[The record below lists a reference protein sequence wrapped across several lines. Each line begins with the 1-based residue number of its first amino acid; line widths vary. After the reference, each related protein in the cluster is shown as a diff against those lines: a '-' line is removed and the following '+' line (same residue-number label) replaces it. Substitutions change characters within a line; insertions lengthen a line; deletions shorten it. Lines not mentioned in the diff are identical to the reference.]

1 MPFPFALSRMILL
14 CECFESRYDRLLTVS
29 PTVFI
34 VISNAIS
41 SVLSMISFHEK
52 TGGVFQVL
60 AICVNILSLLTPV
73 ISLCYQFARRDEE
86 AGNTRNLCLFGIC
99 GLLGIALAASLTAHA
114 GQDGG
119 RGICN
124 NFANAGNPCVHAGV
138 QLGMAYVTPLLAL
151 IGCIV
156 SWIDKFPGAVKVT
169 PRYPITKA
177 PSSHFAAYA
186 HALDENYTRPP
197 AKASSRNNSGW
208 SDVPLHY

>member
-1 MPFPFALSRMILL
+1 MILL
-14 CECFESRYDRLLTVS
+14 F
-29 PTVFI
+29 FI
-34 VISNAIS
+34 VISNVIS

-60 AICVNILSLLTPV
+60 AICIDILSLLTV
-73 ISLCYQFARRDEE
+73 IGCLCYQFARRDEE

-114 GQDGG
+114 GQDGT

-124 NFANAGNPCVHAGV
+124 DFANAGNPCVHAGV

-169 PRYPITKA
+169 PRYPVTKA

-186 HALDENYTRPP
+186 HALDEHYTRPP
-197 AKASSRNNSGW
+197 GPAKMSSRSRNNPGW